1 MNVVAVLEI
10 ALAVL
15 VVLTGVTQLVVPL
28 WRGPPV
34 FPLFRRERK
43 LEAELAD
50 ASEEVV
56 EADLERQIA
65 EKRRLAERTRRPPGP
80 HSL

>member
-28 WRGPPV
+28 WRGTPG
-34 FPLFRRERK
+34 FPLFRR
-43 LEAELAD
+43 
-50 ASEEVV
+50 
-56 EADLERQIA
+56 
-65 EKRRLAERTRRPPGP
+65 
-80 HSL
+80 